1 MNCYIQVYVLMWV
14 IKLLN
19 LQFSD
24 QEEKIK
30 TL

>member
-1 MNCYIQVYVLMWV
+1 MNCYIQVYVLMGV

-19 LQFSD
+19 LQFND